1 MTKRPLSVLARAA
14 LLMLAAAC
22 GGAESGPEDA
32 ADAVADTAVVETPEA
47 PQAPAAADGAIEISE
62 ADLDMYERAFAKEIE
77 IVRAAGERASSAS
90 TPAERGAAMQQ
101 QWESESVPAA
111 ARAAGVPEERYR
123 YVREA
128 VHEIFRT
135 LDFQE
140 KIDGPMSIDVSRASE
155 EMKAKLARDPFDA
168 LTPSGAAALR
178 ARMDRLVPAW
188 IDYVRM
194 TAVAG

>member
-1 MTKRPLSVLARAA
+1 MTKRPLSVLALAF
-14 LLMLAAAC
+14 LMLIVAAC
-22 GGAESGPEDA
+22 GAAESGPEGA
-32 ADAVADTAVVETPEA
+32 AEAVAGTAVVDA
-47 PQAPAAADGAIEISE
+47 PPPSQAPAAAEDAIEISE
-62 ADLDMYERAFAKEIE
+62 ADLEMYERAFAKEIE
-77 IVRAAGERASSAS
+77 IVRAAGERAMNAP

-123 YVREA
+123 YVREP

-135 LDFQE
+135 LDFQG
-140 KIDGPMSIDVSRASE
+140 KIDGPMSMDVSRASE

-168 LTPSGAAALR
+168 LTPSSAAVLR
-178 ARMDRLVPAW
+178 ARMDRLVPVW